1 MRKVGFV
8 VVTGVAA
15 LGLWL
20 GMAMR
25 NCGYPHQY
33 PHYPHILCYIRH
45 TSDNADIRIIRIYCA
60 ISDICGYPH
69 QCTSANISAWPS
81 LVSADPR
88 PILWPTAATR
98 PAPKPVKVVE
108 PWRPDRCFADHYAKV
123 QTEPYFGTNFIFF
136 HGHASCPL
144 DTCIDHGLGLL
155 YDRHH
160 MKTQT
165 MWEDL
170 RKPVWFKSMDKHVLW
185 KMKTNTC
192 IT

>member
-1 MRKVGFV
+1 M
-8 VVTGVAA
+8 
-15 LGLWL
+15 LWL

-88 PILWPTAATR
+88 PILWAIAATR
-98 PAPKPVKVVE
+98 PASKPVKVVE
-108 PWRPDRCFADHYAKV
+108 PRPDQGFADQHAKV
-123 QTEPYFGTNFIFF
+123 QTEPYFGNTFIFSM
-136 HGHASCPL
+136 AMLPVP
-144 DTCIDHGLGLL
+144 IGLGLL
-155 YDRHH
+155 AQTPYENTKPWG
-160 MKTQT
+160 KT
-165 MWEDL
+165 
-170 RKPVWFKSMDKHVLW
+170 
-185 KMKTNTC
+185 
-192 IT
+192 